1 MTTAAAPSV
10 TWVRLTVDGAYFTLA
25 PSPDFTL
32 RLTLLDVEPDEL
44 PSRMVRT
51 PPSERRVI
59 VDLLPRGKE
68 AAIRCETQA
77 REVAAHLGLGNAVLH
92 EVAMEAALDGE
103 DLPYNRVE
111 VPRLLPVAED
121 PPTLVDGPEPF
132 VRAFTAKML
141 SGSDVECTMRRVG

>member
-10 TWVRLTVDGAYFTLA
+10 TWVRLMADGVDFTLA
-25 PSPDFTL
+25 PSPGVTL

-44 PSRMVRT
+44 PLSRT
-51 PPSERRVI
+51 SPLERRVI
-59 VDLLPRGKE
+59 IDLLPRDTE

-77 REVAAHLGLGNAVLH
+77 RELAARIGLDSAVLH

-103 DLPYNRVE
+103 DLPYSRVE
-111 VPRLLPVAED
+111 APRLLPVAEG
-121 PPTLVDGPEPF
+121 PPTLEVDGPESF

-141 SGSDVECTMRRVG
+141 SDGGVAYTMRRVD